1 MELETI
7 AALQAEVVS
16 VHQAYRTGLTAAE
29 VEADVRARRWRRV
42 GHQCLVLHTGP
53 LVQEAREWLAVL
65 DAGPRACLDGA
76 SSLIRAGLKNYDVDR
91 IRVSVPRGVPVR
103 SMEGVDVRQ
112 TRRLRLDDLS
122 DDRLPRTR
130 TPVAAVRA
138 GLWARTDRQAG
149 LLVSMAVQQRLTS
162 PAELAVEMMRVRR
175 DRRRMLLNELVVEI
189 GGGAESLGEID
200 VARECR
206 SRGLPEPTRQSAR
219 KGPNGRWFLDVE
231 WKRYGVVVEVDGIQ
245 HAWAQHVVGDALR
258 QNELAIA
265 GALVLRLP
273 LSGLRWAPDEFYAQV
288 ESALRS
294 RGWSRRWP
302 SGTS

>member
-1 MELETI
+1 M
-7 AALQAEVVS
+7 
-16 VHQAYRTGLTAAE
+16 
-29 VEADVRARRWRRV
+29 
-42 GHQCLVLHTGP
+42 
-53 LVQEAREWLAVL
+53 
-65 DAGPRACLDGA
+65 
-76 SSLIRAGLKNYDVDR
+76 
-91 IRVSVPRGVPVR
+91 
-103 SMEGVDVRQ
+103 DVRQ